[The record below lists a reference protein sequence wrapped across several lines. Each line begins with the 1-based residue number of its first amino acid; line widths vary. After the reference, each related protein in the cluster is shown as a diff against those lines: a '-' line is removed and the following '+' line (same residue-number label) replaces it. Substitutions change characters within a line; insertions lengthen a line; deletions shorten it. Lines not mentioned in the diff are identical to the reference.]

1 MPLPLIV
8 GAAIAGAVGVG
19 SGIHGA
25 AKMKEANDTIKNTE
39 RRHRENLEKYERKS
53 EETNRDMDAL
63 GKLELDIL
71 NSFKDFSDT
80 IEKIQNR
87 PKFNGYTKNGVTLP
101 KCDKET
107 LKNVSV
113 GAGVLL
119 GGLGGAAAG
128 TAGGFAAAGMTTSV
142 VMALGSASTGTA
154 ISSLSGA
161 AAVNATLAAL
171 GGGSLAAGG
180 GGMALGATVLNA
192 ATLGVGLMVG
202 GIIFNVVGSG
212 LSNKADEAYQQM
224 KKAEDSINSICYFLG
239 ALGITAQEY
248 TKSLTMVRKKYK
260 ETFERVSYTVNVL
273 HKTEWSNFTNEEEI
287 ATQNAI
293 LLVQLL
299 YNMCKVN
306 LVKKSEHVEGINT
319 VNFKGINE
327 STQMSQMVLNDIE
340 GKSDIFISNQNS
352 SYSYA
357 KEKKD
362 DTKDV
367 NEYRSYGKGTIRY
380 TEKLVEQAD
389 KFIHQTDAYRKHKE
403 RYNELLKDLAEYIGE
418 LENRKYGSAELDNLK
433 QRYQTLCVK
442 KLCL

>member
-1 MPLPLIV
+1 
-8 GAAIAGAVGVG
+8 
-19 SGIHGA
+19 
-25 AKMKEANDTIKNTE
+25 
-39 RRHRENLEKYERKS
+39 
-53 EETNRDMDAL
+53 
-63 GKLELDIL
+63 
-71 NSFKDFSDT
+71 
-80 IEKIQNR
+80 
-87 PKFNGYTKNGVTLP
+87 
-101 KCDKET
+101 
-107 LKNVSV
+107 
-113 GAGVLL
+113 
-119 GGLGGAAAG
+119 
-128 TAGGFAAAGMTTSV
+128 
-142 VMALGSASTGTA
+142 
-154 ISSLSGA
+154 
-161 AAVNATLAAL
+161 
-171 GGGSLAAGG
+171 
-180 GGMALGATVLNA
+180 
-192 ATLGVGLMVG
+192 
-202 GIIFNVVGSG
+202 
-212 LSNKADEAYQQM
+212 
-224 KKAEDSINSICYFLG
+224 
-239 ALGITAQEY
+239 
-248 TKSLTMVRKKYK
+248 
-260 ETFERVSYTVNVL
+260 
-273 HKTEWSNFTNEEEI
+273 
-287 ATQNAI
+287 
-293 LLVQLL
+293 
-299 YNMCKVN
+299 MCKFN